1 MGPVTVRTATID
13 DTEAI
18 ARVHA
23 RSWQAAYRGIVGDE
37 FLDGL
42 SDAVWVDRWR
52 TIFTEP
58 QDGARTLV
66 IDEGDAG
73 DEGDEGEAV
82 TGFARIGPVR
92 DPDPPA
98 PGWDEVYAIYL
109 DPRSWGRG
117 AGSSLLT
124 AALGTVADDVPG
136 VSLWVFRDNARG
148 RAFYERHGFE
158 ADGLAQEITIGGRAL
173 PEVRY
178 RRLSVGSTTMTR

>member
-1 MGPVTVRTATID
+1 MGPVTVRAATID
-13 DTEAI
+13 DTESI

-23 RSWQAAYRGIVGDE
+23 RSWQAAYRGIVGDD

-42 SDAVWVDRWR
+42 SGEVWVDRWR
-52 TIFTEP
+52 TIFTDP
-58 QDGARTLV
+58 QEGTRTLV
-66 IDEGDAG
+66 RDED
-73 DEGDEGEAV
+73 GEV

-109 DPRSWGRG
+109 DPRAWGRG
-117 AGSSLLT
+117 AGSGLLV
-124 AALGTVADDVPG
+124 AALDTVADDVPG
-136 VSLWVFRDNARG
+136 VSLWVFRDNARA

-158 ADGLAQEITIGGRAL
+158 VDGLAQDITIDGRPV

-178 RRLSVGSTTMTR
+178 RRLSVGPTTMSR

>member
-1 MGPVTVRTATID
+1 MVPVTARAATIE

-23 RSWQAAYRGIVGDE
+23 RSWQRAYRGIVGND

-42 SDAVWVDRWR
+42 SDQVWVERWR

-58 QDGARTLV
+58 QEGVRTLV
-66 IDEGDAG
+66 WDDG
-73 DEGDEGEAV
+73 GEV

-109 DPRSWGRG
+109 DPRSWDRG
-117 AGSSLLT
+117 AGSGLLV
-124 AALGTVADDVPG
+124 AALSTVADDVPG
-136 VSLWVFRDNARG
+136 VSLWVFRDNARA

-158 ADGLAQEITIGGRAL
+158 VDGLAQELTIDGRAIA
-173 PEVRY
+173 EVRY
-178 RRLSVGSTTMTR
+178 RRLSAGSTTMTR

>member
-1 MGPVTVRTATID
+1 MGPMTVRAATIG
-13 DTEAI
+13 DTESI
-18 ARVHA
+18 ARIHA
-23 RSWQAAYRGIVGDE
+23 CSWQAAYRGIVGDD

-42 SDAVWVDRWR
+42 SDEVWVDRWR

-58 QDGARTLV
+58 RDGARTLV
-66 IDEGDAG
+66 WHEGDA
-73 DEGDEGEAV
+73 V
-82 TGFARIGPVR
+82 VGFARIGPVR

-109 DPRSWGRG
+109 DPGSWGHG
-117 AGSSLLT
+117 AGSGLLA

-158 ADGLAQEITIGGRAL
+158 VDGLEQEITIDGRAL

-178 RRLSVGSTTMTR
+178 RRLSVGPTTMTR

>member
-1 MGPVTVRTATID
+1 MGPVTVRAATID

-23 RSWQAAYRGIVGDE
+23 RSWQTAYRGIVGDD
-37 FLDGL
+37 FLDEL

-66 IDEGDAG
+66 WDGG
-73 DEGDEGEAV
+73 DEV
-82 TGFARIGPVR
+82 TGFVRIGPVR

-109 DPRSWGRG
+109 DPRSWGQG
-117 AGSSLLT
+117 AGSGLLV
-124 AALGTVADDVPG
+124 AALDTVPDDVPG
-136 VSLWVFRDNARG
+136 VSLWVFRDNARA

-158 ADGLAQEITIGGRAL
+158 VDGLAQDLTIDRRPV

-178 RRLSVGSTTMTR
+178 RRLSVGPTTMTR

>member
-1 MGPVTVRTATID
+1 MRPVTVRAATIG

-23 RSWQAAYRGIVGDE
+23 RSWQAAYRGVVPDD
-37 FLDGL
+37 FLEGL

-58 QDGARTLV
+58 QAGARTLV
-66 IDEGDAG
+66 R
-73 DEGDEGEAV
+73 DEGDEV

-92 DPDPPA
+92 DPDPPG

-109 DPRSWGRG
+109 DPRAWGRG
-117 AGSSLLT
+117 AGSDLLR
-124 AALGTVADDVPG
+124 AALDTVADGVPG
-136 VSLWVFRDNARG
+136 VSLWVFRDNARA

-158 ADGLAQEITIGGRAL
+158 VDGLEQDLTIGGRPV

-178 RRLSVGSTTMTR
+178 RRLSVGPTTMSR

>member
-1 MGPVTVRTATID
+1 MGPVTARAATIE

-23 RSWQAAYRGIVGDE
+23 RSWQRAYRGIVSDD

-42 SDAVWVDRWR
+42 SDQVWVERWR

-58 QDGARTLV
+58 QEGVRTLV
-66 IDEGDAG
+66 WDDG
-73 DEGDEGEAV
+73 GEV

-109 DPRSWGRG
+109 DPRSWDRG
-117 AGSSLLT
+117 AGSGLLV
-124 AALGTVADDVPG
+124 AALSTVADDVPG
-136 VSLWVFRDNARG
+136 VSLWVFRDNARA

-158 ADGLAQEITIGGRAL
+158 VDGLAQELTIDGRAIA
-173 PEVRY
+173 EVRY
-178 RRLSVGSTTMTR
+178 RRLSAGSTTMTR

>member
-1 MGPVTVRTATID
+1 MGPMTVRAATIG
-13 DTEAI
+13 DTESI

-23 RSWQAAYRGIVGDE
+23 RSWQAAYRGIVGDD

-42 SDAVWVDRWR
+42 SDEVWVDRWR

-58 QDGARTLV
+58 RDGARTLV
-66 IDEGDAG
+66 
-73 DEGDEGEAV
+73 
-82 TGFARIGPVR
+82 
-92 DPDPPA
+92 
-98 PGWDEVYAIYL
+98 WDEVYAIYL
-109 DPRSWGRG
+109 DPGSWGHG
-117 AGSSLLT
+117 AGSGLLA

-158 ADGLAQEITIGGRAL
+158 VDGLEQEITIDGRAL

-178 RRLSVGSTTMTR
+178 RRLSVGPTTMTR

>member
-1 MGPVTVRTATID
+1 MVPVTARAATIE

-23 RSWQAAYRGIVGDE
+23 SSWQAAYRGIVGDD

-42 SDAVWVDRWR
+42 SEEVWVDRWR

-58 QDGARTLV
+58 QEGARTLV
-66 IDEGDAG
+66 WDDG
-73 DEGDEGEAV
+73 GEV

-109 DPRSWGRG
+109 DPRSWGQG
-117 AGSSLLT
+117 AGSGLLT
-124 AALGTVADDVPG
+124 AALGTVAADVPG
-136 VSLWVFRDNARG
+136 VSLWVFRDNARA

-158 ADGLAQEITIGGRAL
+158 VDGLAQEITIGGRAL

>member
-1 MGPVTVRTATID
+1 MGPVTVRAATIG

-23 RSWQAAYRGIVGDE
+23 RSWQAAYRGIVGAA

-42 SDAVWVDRWR
+42 SDEVWVDRWR

-66 IDEGDAG
+66 Q
-73 DEGDEGEAV
+73 DEGEV

-92 DPDPPA
+92 DPDPPG

-109 DPRSWGRG
+109 DPSAWGRG
-117 AGSSLLT
+117 AGSALLA
-124 AALGTVADDVPG
+124 AALETVTGDVPG
-136 VSLWVFRDNARG
+136 VSLWVLRDNARA

-158 ADGLAQEITIGGRAL
+158 PDGLAQEITIDGRPV

-178 RRLSVGSTTMTR
+178 RRLSVGPTTMSR